1 MPIAAART
9 RLRLYAAALLGVL
22 LAAGCAREAPAPADS
37 QADRATRAGK
47 GGKVTVAGDDRIART
62 LTWDAPQVE
71 LDAARRED
79 ALQRAAQ
86 ALAEG
91 RLYEDAGAAIPLYLA
106 LLQAAPDDPAAKEG
120 LAQAVTAL
128 LLQGEAAL
136 AGADD
141 DAAALRRAHRIAA
154 VARSTAPR
162 DTRVRAYL
170 ARVDIADRAW
180 ELNSAAEEDLREG
193 RLGEKG
199 GGALA
204 KLREVL
210 RLQPEQA
217 RARQGLA
224 AVESALIRRAER
236 EAQDN
241 RFDEAE
247 RWLAFAAKVRPGART
262 VPDARARIGAL
273 RASRIGDLRDAGIRA
288 LQQDD
293 GLAEARARLDDILR
307 IAEPGNAAAAEL
319 RQRIDLA
326 AHYGLFRPGQAF
338 TDALGAGARGPEMVV
353 VPHGA
358 FRMGAG
364 EDEDGAGDSER
375 PAHNVRFDRGFALSR
390 TEVTVGQFRRF
401 VEATGYRSTA
411 SRRGFSLAYEDRSGN
426 LVRHS
431 GVTWR
436 SAYDGGHAPDDAPV
450 LHVSARDADAYAKW
464 LSEVSGQRYRLPSE
478 AEFEYALRAGS
489 SGRYPWGAGNP
500 PPGAGNFTGS
510 RDRSKD
516 GRQWTNAFRGYGD
529 GYWGPAPVGRFAANA
544 FGLHDLAGNVSE
556 WVADCWHDGYRRAP
570 VDGKAWYNPGCRMRV
585 VRGGAWASAPEQVR
599 SAWRA
604 PAGSETTNARIGFRV
619 ARDL

>member
-9 RLRLYAAALLGVL
+9 CLRLSAAALLGVL
-22 LAAGCAREAPAPADS
+22 LAAGCTRESAGPAEDGG
-37 QADRATRAGK
+37 DRATAARGH
-47 GGKVTVAGDDRIART
+47 GKVTVAGDDRIART

-71 LDAARRED
+71 IDSGGRED
-79 ALQRAAQ
+79 TLRRAAQ
-86 ALAEG
+86 ALAAG
-91 RLYEDAGAAIPLYLA
+91 RLYEDADAAIPLYLA
-106 LLQAAPDDPAAKEG
+106 LLRAAPDDAAAKEG

-136 AGADD
+136 ADADD

-162 DTRVRAYL
+162 DPRVRAYL
-170 ARVDIADRAW
+170 ARIDVADRAW
-180 ELNSAAEEDLREG
+180 ELNTAAEQDLREG
-193 RLGEKG
+193 RLGEEG

-210 RLQPEQA
+210 RLQPGQA

-224 AVESALIRRAER
+224 AVESALIRRAEQD
-236 EAQDN
+236 AQEN
-241 RFDEAE
+241 RFDTAN
-247 RWLAFAAKVRPGART
+247 RWLGLAEKVRPGHRT
-262 VPDARARIGAL
+262 VPDARARIAAL

-288 LQQDD
+288 LQAED

-364 EDEDGAGDSER
+364 EDEEGAGDGER

-390 TEVTVGQFRRF
+390 TEVTIGQFRRF

-450 LHVSARDADAYAKW
+450 LHVSARDADAYVKW